1 MVKAYLRYV
10 LQETFGVVASPQCNA
25 IFLDAQ
31 CRLAASGCL
40 ENLSVWN
47 LKQALQVTVMKG
59 ESASATCLAAS
70 PDRKHIAAGY
80 AHAHNLAFV
89 RVMACLT
96 RPCLLVCSLRP
107 LPQV

>member
-80 AHAHNLAFV
+80 VLISSCSCHARIVFDA
-89 RVMACLT
+89 
-96 RPCLLVCSLRP
+96 S
-107 LPQV
+107 